1 LLRWIAHGALGVAL
15 PVALDAALDP
25 HAGARNFSLW
35 LLVLVV
41 GVAAFGTGHAQGHRA
56 AVRELYRFRL
66 QLLRL
71 AEGLRAAAALAVRN
85 HEP

>member
-1 LLRWIAHGALGVAL
+1 MLRWIANGALGVAL

-25 HAGARNFSLW
+25 QAATRTFSLW
-35 LLVLVV
+35 LLVVLV
-41 GVAAFGTGHAQGHRA
+41 GIAAFGIGHARGHRA
-56 AVRELYRFRL
+56 AVRELHRFRL

-85 HEP
+85 HGS